1 MTLITLSLLFILVA
15 IAAKD
20 LREGIIPDLWIV
32 LLVLLGFLQFGVTHG
47 LSALILGGIGY
58 GLYKLY
64 PLFTSR
70 DGLGFG
76 DVKMMAASG
85 LWLPLSSLPLFLM
98 LTGSVGILIA
108 LLWRLLYKSCQF
120 PLGPALVFAL
130 GFCTLGD
137 TVFSTGDTKMTHVF
151 SGPSLAPAAGGKP
164 DSLVVLIHGYGANGE
179 DLLSLGKVWA
189 PLLPNTVF
197 VAPHGPFIC
206 EMNPSGKQWF
216 GLKDWDPV
224 RILKEIQHIT
234 PAFNR
239 YLDGLLKLY
248 DLPPEKLAL
257 VGFSQ
262 GAMLSLHIAL
272 LRPQCGGVVSYSGAF
287 LEDPT
292 EFKIARPPVL
302 LVHGT
307 EDHVLPA
314 SFSETA
320 EARLKTIG
328 APVTFSLLPHL
339 DHEIDERG
347 LELGGAFLKDVFVDK
362 KHTMD

>member
-1 MTLITLSLLFILVA
+1 MTLISFSLLFILAA
-15 IAAKD
+15 IALKD
-20 LREGIIPDLWIV
+20 FREGIIPDLWLV
-32 LLVLLGFLQFGVTHG
+32 LLICLGFLQFGITHG
-47 LSALILGGIGY
+47 LSVIVLGAIGY

-64 PLFTSR
+64 PLLQRR

-76 DVKMMAASG
+76 DVKMMAAAG
-85 LWLPLSSLPLFLM
+85 LWLPISSLPLFLM
-98 LTGSVGILIA
+98 ITGSVGILIA
-108 LLWRLLYKSCQF
+108 LLWRLLYKSFQF
-120 PLGPALVFAL
+120 PLGPALALAL
-130 GFCTLGD
+130 GLCTLGNN
-137 TVFSTGDTKMTHVF
+137 VFSTGEIKMAHVF
-151 SGPSLAPAAGGKP
+151 SGPSLSPAAGGKP
-164 DSLVVLIHGYGANGE
+164 DSLVVLIHGYGANGD

-197 VAPHGPFIC
+197 VAPHGPFMC

-216 GLKDWDPV
+216 GLEDWEPT

-239 YLDGLLKLY
+239 YLDDLLKLY

-272 LRPQCGGVVSYSGAF
+272 LRPQCGGVVAYSGAF

-307 EDHVLPA
+307 EDPVLPA
-314 SFSETA
+314 SFSKTA
-320 EARLKTIG
+320 ETRLKTIG
-328 APVTFSLLPHL
+328 VPVTFSLLPHL
-339 DHEIDERG
+339 EHSIDERG
-347 LELGGAFLKDVFVDK
+347 LGLGGAFLKQHLYD
-362 KHTMD
+362 TN